1 MLGRRVWADDDV
13 QALAKNFLCVGD
25 EIWFLDNV
33 DSPGSKLWKTFVKN
47 AAGKIEFGGSTKQGV
62 YAMTPDGEFLAGHF
76 ARHEK
81 AETLQLMRDALK
93 RWTEIAAKNSY
104 KPKPIPSK
112 ALNRTWGADG
122 LARNAGGDAGAK
134 AATILQV
141 VVRDLPFKGE
151 RQPGPAS
158 FKGAFNQTWLDLTAQ
173 ETQDLLPKGGGRTV
187 VPDALFRKLAKDALL
202 DFVRGQT
209 PPWSDAA
216 IQKAQLV
223 VEPAPGG
230 LRYTGEF
237 KAQEGG
243 RGFDAKLH
251 GKAVW
256 DAGANRF
263 RLFELL
269 AVGTRSGSTSVNFRF
284 QEPPSP
290 LAVAFLIE
298 DQYDKPAPKIRSEAP
313 SILAAPAVES
323 KAVLAPDLL
332 RERDQK
338 LRALVEADLK
348 AGRKTPF
355 VVSVIGTSAEIVS
368 LDPKGGAVKMAS
380 GGSSFDFLW
389 ADLSLKDKRNLA
401 LARVRPAKPAEDVA
415 LAAFYEMAVG
425 NPAESLLR
433 GLPAAESDALRALF
447 KKP

>member
-1 MLGRRVWADDDV
+1 MLGRRVWADDEV

-25 EIWFLDNV
+25 EVWFLDNT
-33 DSPGSKLWKTFVKN
+33 DTPGARLWKTFVKN
-47 AAGKIEFGGSTKQGV
+47 AAGKVDFGGSTKQGV

-81 AETLQLMRDALK
+81 ADTLQLMRDALK
-93 RWTEIAAKNSY
+93 RWKEIAAKGGY
-104 KPKPIPSK
+104 KPKPIPPK
-112 ALNRTWGADG
+112 PMNRTWGADG

-151 RQPGPAS
+151 RQPGPAAY
-158 FKGAFNQTWLDLTAQ
+158 KGAFNQTWLDLTAQ
-173 ETQDLLPKGGGRTV
+173 ETQDLLPKGGAKTL
-187 VPDALFRKLAKDALL
+187 VPEATFRKLAKDSLL

-209 PPWSDAA
+209 EPWPDGA
-216 IQKAQLV
+216 IQKAQLF
-223 VEPAPGG
+223 VEPGPGG

-256 DAGANRF
+256 DGARF

-269 AVGTRSGSTSVNFRF
+269 AVGTRSGSTRVNFRF

-290 LAVAFLIE
+290 LGVAFFIE
-298 DQYDKPAPKIRSEAP
+298 DQYDKPAPKSKPEVVAAP
-313 SILAAPAVES
+313 PAVEA
-323 KAVLAPDLL
+323 KLVVPPAALKD
-332 RERDQK
+332 RDQK

-348 AGRKTPF
+348 AGRKIPF
-355 VVSVIGTSAEIVS
+355 VVSVIGSSAEIVS
-368 LDPKGGAVKMAS
+368 IDPKGGGLKLAAGS
-380 GGSSFDFLW
+380 GSFDFLW
-389 ADLSLKDKRNLA
+389 ADLTLKDKRNLA
-401 LARVRPAKPAEDVA
+401 VARVRPSKPAEDVA
-415 LAAFYEMAVG
+415 LAAFYEMALG
-425 NPAESLLR
+425 NPAEALLR
-433 GLPAAESDALRALF
+433 GLPAADAEAVRALF
-447 KKP
+447 KQP